1 METNANYVAV
11 GAFVMT
17 LILGLVA
24 ALLWLTGAQYAQ
36 EFVYYQTYFSGPV
49 TGLGDGTAVKY
60 NGIDVGRV
68 NKLSFDPDD
77 PKKVIV
83 TMQLNPELKLHVDS
97 IASIASEGLTGGSY
111 VEIDGGTVNT
121 PLLTRKN
128 GERYPV
134 IASKPSTFQQLAESA
149 PALVAKLNRIGD
161 ELNDL
166 LNDQNRKALG
176 ETLENLRVTTG
187 IISKHSAD
195 FDATFANLKTAS
207 STLNDDLGEMKLTLG
222 HADDTVTKIGKLAGD
237 ADNVVNGDTANQ
249 LTELVAQTRSL
260 VTSLKRLS
268 NELNRQPTTLIFGD
282 RREGYTPK

>member
-17 LILGLVA
+17 LMLGLVV

-83 TMQLNPELKLHVDS
+83 TMQLNPELKLHEDS

-111 VEIDGGTVNT
+111 VEIDGGTVNS

-166 LNDQNRKALG
+166 LNDQNRKALS

-187 IISKHSAD
+187 VLSKHSAD
-195 FDATFANLKTAS
+195 FDATISNLKVAS
-207 STLNDDLGEMKLTLG
+207 STLDDDLGQMKLTLG
-222 HADDTVTKIGKLAGD
+222 HADDAVTKIGRLAGD

-249 LTELVAQTRSL
+249 ITELVAQTRTL

-268 NELNRQPTTLIFGD
+268 NELDRQPTTLIFGD